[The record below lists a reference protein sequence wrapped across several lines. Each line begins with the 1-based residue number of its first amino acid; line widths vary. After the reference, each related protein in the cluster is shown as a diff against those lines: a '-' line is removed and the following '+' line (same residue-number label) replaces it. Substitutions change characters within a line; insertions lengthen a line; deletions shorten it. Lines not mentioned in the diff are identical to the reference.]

1 MHFAH
6 VRKFD
11 RSIGRKRTASKVLGW
26 FPKTQ
31 RQLMG
36 SVTKL
41 ENPSSFRGSG
51 WNIWYPHPIINYPLH
66 RLKNGR
72 WKVLP
77 TCKSVLVI
85 EATSWAEV
93 QQWFGKRICVRELPQ
108 SLLFWR
114 WSRLSTR
121 PLKRWIDDATYSHHH
136 NHGWVNGVG
145 KKEKGDLVDRIT
157 IITILSYLVFE
168 LISMIRAVGRRFV
181 TVGSNLKN
189 IGN

>member
-31 RQLMG
+31 WQLMG

-51 WNIWYPHPIINYPLH
+51 WNIWYPHPILNYPLH

-85 EATSWAEV
+85 EATSWAQV
-93 QQWFGKRICVRELPQ
+93 QQSEPNDLEKGFVWENCHKACYFDDGAGYRQGRWKGEQ
-108 SLLFWR
+108 MTLL
-114 WSRLSTR
+114 T
-121 PLKRWIDDATYSHHH
+121 ATIITM
-136 NHGWVNGVG
+136 GWVNGV
-145 KKEKGDLVDRIT
+145 EKGISLIASQSSP
-157 IITILSYLVFE
+157 SYL
-168 LISMIRAVGRRFV
+168 ISCSKIRAVGRRFV

-189 IGN
+189 VGN